1 MGVENLAAPARF
13 ELTTSAFGGRI
24 RKGRGTKKVTHR
36 TVPISKGLAARLKV
50 AAAGRA
56 HRAATDAT
64 ERRALVVCSAAKPT

>member
-1 MGVENLAAPARF
+1 
-13 ELTTSAFGGRI
+13 
-24 RKGRGTKKVTHR
+24 
-36 TVPISKGLAARLKV
+36 VPISKGLAARLKV